1 MSAEHPL
8 TRVFGHAR
16 ACVLSGWLGART
28 ATTYRLGIA
37 QKPTYLHVVVTGRN
51 TKENVA
57 AYMAELVR
65 ECRAR
70 GCHRVLVEERLEGP
84 RLNVLDVFDLVER
97 ASRRYR
103 GLIEAMA
110 VVDAR
115 ADGGHMRVAEHVA
128 ADRGMAVRMFRALA
142 HAEDWLLGVPAR

>member
-1 MSAEHPL
+1 MAAFSVSS
-8 TRVFGHAR
+8 VFDALRRKALQGWMRAR
-16 ACVLSGWLGART
+16 A

-84 RLNVLDVFDLVER
+84 RLPALDVFELTER

-115 ADGGHMRVAEHVA
+115 ADAGLMRLAEHVA

-142 HAEDWLLGVPAR
+142 HAEDWLLRVPGR